1 MTVAAHSFILTFDI
15 NTMTRSPRST
25 AWLRVVSLSLAA
37 FIFNTAEFAPVAL
50 LSDIAAS
57 FSMSA
62 AQVGL
67 IITIYAWVVGLMS
80 LPCMLL
86 SSDMERRS
94 LLIKIFILFAISNVL
109 SGLAWN
115 YWVLVMARIGVAL
128 SHAVFW
134 SITASLVVRLA
145 PADKKAQALSLLA
158 TGTALALVLGLPLGR
173 VVGQYLGWRVTFV
186 LIGLLAA
193 GIMVGLMKL
202 LPVLPSSNS
211 GSLKSLP
218 LLLKRPALLCV
229 YGLTVM
235 IVTAHFTAYSYIE
248 PFIQKVALLSENFT
262 TILLL
267 IFGGA
272 GIIGSMLFSRY
283 SSKYPAGFLIVSF
296 AFLAVCLLLLLPL
309 SFSGWSLSTLCIV
322 WGIAIMALSL
332 GMQVKVLTLASDAT
346 DVAMALYSGIYNIG
360 IGGGALLGNQVIVHL
375 GLPDVGFIGAA
386 MAILATVCCIFTFV
400 RYSRVLKTSLA
411 N

>member
-1 MTVAAHSFILTFDI
+1 
-15 NTMTRSPRST
+15 MTRSPRST

-186 LIGLLAA
+186 LIGLIAA
-193 GIMVGLMKL
+193 IIMLGLMKL

-375 GLPDVGFIGAA
+375 GLPDIGYMGAA

-400 RYSRVLKTSLA
+400 RYSRVLKTSLT

>member
-1 MTVAAHSFILTFDI
+1 
-15 NTMTRSPRST
+15 MTRSSRST

-80 LPCMLL
+80 LPCMLM

-94 LLIKIFILFAISNVL
+94 LLIKIFILFAVSNVL

-115 YWVLVMARIGVAL
+115 YWVLVIARIGVAL
-128 SHAVFW
+128 AHAVFW

-186 LIGLLAA
+186 LIGLIAA
-193 GIMVGLMKL
+193 GIMLGLMKL

-248 PFIQKVALLSENFT
+248 PFIQKVAFLSENFT

-267 IFGGA
+267 VFGGA

-309 SFSGWSLSTLCIV
+309 SFSGWSLSTLCVV

-375 GLPDVGFIGAA
+375 GLPDIGFIGAA

-400 RYSRVLKTSLA
+400 RYSRVLKTSLT

>member
-1 MTVAAHSFILTFDI
+1 
-15 NTMTRSPRST
+15 MTRSPRST

-186 LIGLLAA
+186 LIGLIAA
-193 GIMVGLMKL
+193 VIMLGLMRL

-248 PFIQKVALLSENFT
+248 PFILKVALLSENFT

-375 GLPDVGFIGAA
+375 GLPDIGYMGAA

-400 RYSRVLKTSLA
+400 RYSRVLKTSLT

>member
-1 MTVAAHSFILTFDI
+1 
-15 NTMTRSPRST
+15 MTRSSRST

-80 LPCMLL
+80 LPCMLM

-94 LLIKIFILFAISNVL
+94 LLIKIFILFAVSNVL

-115 YWVLVMARIGVAL
+115 YWVLVIARIGVAL
-128 SHAVFW
+128 AHAVFW

-186 LIGLLAA
+186 LIGLIAA
-193 GIMVGLMKL
+193 GIMLGLMRL

-267 IFGGA
+267 VFGGA

-296 AFLAVCLLLLLPL
+296 AFLAVCLLLLQPL
-309 SFSGWSLSTLCIV
+309 SFSGWSLSTLCVV

-375 GLPDVGFIGAA
+375 GLPDIGFIGAV

-400 RYSRVLKTSLA
+400 RYSRVLKTSLT

>member
-1 MTVAAHSFILTFDI
+1 
-15 NTMTRSPRST
+15 MTRSPRST

-186 LIGLLAA
+186 LIGLIAA
-193 GIMVGLMKL
+193 VIMLGLIKL

-283 SSKYPAGFLIVSF
+283 SSTYPAGFLIVSF

-309 SFSGWSLSTLCIV
+309 SFSAWSLSTLCIV

-375 GLPDVGFIGAA
+375 GLPDIGYIGSA

-400 RYSRVLKTSLA
+400 RYSRVLKTSLT

>member
-1 MTVAAHSFILTFDI
+1 MI
-15 NTMTRSPRST
+15 RSPRST

-115 YWVLVMARIGVAL
+115 YWVLIMARIGVAL

-173 VVGQYLGWRVTFV
+173 VVGQYLGWRVTFI
-186 LIGLLAA
+186 LIGLIAA
-193 GIMVGLMKL
+193 VIMVGLMKL

-248 PFIQKVALLSENFT
+248 PFILKVALLSENFT

-360 IGGGALLGNQVIVHL
+360 IGGGALLGNQVITHL
-375 GLPDVGFIGAA
+375 GLPDIGYMGAA

-400 RYSRVLKTSLA
+400 RYSRVLKISLT

>member
-1 MTVAAHSFILTFDI
+1 
-15 NTMTRSPRST
+15 MTRSSRST

-80 LPCMLL
+80 LPCMLM

-94 LLIKIFILFAISNVL
+94 LLIKIFILFAVSNVL

-115 YWVLVMARIGVAL
+115 YWVLVIARIGVAL
-128 SHAVFW
+128 AHAVFW

-186 LIGLLAA
+186 LIGLVAA
-193 GIMVGLMKL
+193 VIMLGLMKL

-267 IFGGA
+267 VFGGA

-375 GLPDVGFIGAA
+375 GLPDIGFIGAA

-400 RYSRVLKTSLA
+400 RYSRVLKTSLT

>member
-1 MTVAAHSFILTFDI
+1 
-15 NTMTRSPRST
+15 MTRSPRST

-186 LIGLLAA
+186 LIGLIAA
-193 GIMVGLMKL
+193 VIMLGLMKL

-267 IFGGA
+267 VFGGA

-283 SSKYPAGFLIVSF
+283 SSQYPAGFLIVSF

-360 IGGGALLGNQVIVHL
+360 IGGGALLGNQVIIHL
-375 GLPDVGFIGAA
+375 GLPDIGYMGAA
-386 MAILATVCCIFTFV
+386 MAVLATMCCIFTFV
-400 RYSRVLKTSLA
+400 RYSRVLKTSLTS
-411 N
+411 

>member
-1 MTVAAHSFILTFDI
+1 
-15 NTMTRSPRST
+15 MTRSPRST

-86 SSDMERRS
+86 SSDMERRR
-94 LLIKIFILFAISNVL
+94 LLINIFILFAISNVL

-115 YWVLVMARIGVAL
+115 YWVLVMARVGVAL

-173 VVGQYLGWRVTFV
+173 VVGQSLGWRVTFV
-186 LIGLLAA
+186 IIGLLAA
-193 GIMVGLMKL
+193 VIMLGLMKL

-283 SSKYPAGFLIVSF
+283 SSKYPAGSLIVSF

-309 SFSGWSLSTLCIV
+309 SFSGWSLSTLCII

-360 IGGGALLGNQVIVHL
+360 IGGGALLGNQVITHL
-375 GLPDVGFIGAA
+375 GLPDVGYMGAA
-386 MAILATVCCIFTFV
+386 MAVLATMCCIFTFV
-400 RYSRVLKTSLA
+400 RYSRVLKTSLTS
-411 N
+411 

>member
-1 MTVAAHSFILTFDI
+1 
-15 NTMTRSPRST
+15 MTRSSRST

-80 LPCMLL
+80 LPCMLM

-94 LLIKIFILFAISNVL
+94 LLIKIFILFAVSNVL

-115 YWVLVMARIGVAL
+115 YWVLVIARIGVAL
-128 SHAVFW
+128 AHAVFW

-186 LIGLLAA
+186 LIGLIAA
-193 GIMVGLMKL
+193 GIMLGLMRL

-267 IFGGA
+267 VFGGA

-309 SFSGWSLSTLCIV
+309 SFSGWSLSTLCVV

-375 GLPDVGFIGAA
+375 GLPDIGFIGAA

-400 RYSRVLKTSLA
+400 LYSRVLKTSLT

>member
-1 MTVAAHSFILTFDI
+1 
-15 NTMTRSPRST
+15 MTRSPRST

-94 LLIKIFILFAISNVL
+94 LLIKLFILFAASNLL
-109 SGLAWN
+109 SALAWN
-115 YWVLVMARIGVAL
+115 YWILVAARIGVAL
-128 SHAVFW
+128 AHAVFW
-134 SITASLVVRLA
+134 SITASLVVRVA

-173 VVGQYLGWRVTFV
+173 LVGQYLGWRVTFG
-186 LIGLLAA
+186 LIGLIAVA
-193 GIMVGLMKL
+193 IMLGLMTL

-248 PFIQKVALLSENFT
+248 PFIQNVALLGENFT
-262 TILLL
+262 TLLLL

-283 SSKYPAGFLIVSF
+283 SSRYPAGFPIASF
-296 AFLAVCLLLLLPL
+296 AFLAACLLLLLPV
-309 SFSGWSLSTLCIV
+309 SFSDWTLAALCIV
-322 WGIAIMALSL
+322 WGMAIMALSL
-332 GMQVKVLTLASDAT
+332 AMQVKVLTLASDAT
-346 DVAMALYSGIYNIG
+346 DVAMALYSGIYNVG
-360 IGGGALLGNQVIVHL
+360 IGGGALLGHQVIVYL
-375 GLPDVGFIGAA
+375 GLPDVGFIGSAL
-386 MAILATVCCIFTFV
+386 AILATLCCIFTFV
-400 RYSRVLKTSLA
+400 RYASVLKTSLTS
-411 N
+411 

>member
-1 MTVAAHSFILTFDI
+1 
-15 NTMTRSPRST
+15 MTRSPRST

-186 LIGLLAA
+186 LIGLIAA
-193 GIMVGLMKL
+193 VIMLGLIKL

-283 SSKYPAGFLIVSF
+283 SSTYPAGFLIVSF

-309 SFSGWSLSTLCIV
+309 SFSAWSLSTLCIV

-360 IGGGALLGNQVIVHL
+360 IGGGALLGNQGIVHL
-375 GLPDVGFIGAA
+375 GLPDIGYIGSA

-400 RYSRVLKTSLA
+400 RYSRVLKTSLT